1 MIKNGYIMEDDNWDK
16 PVDIYTLDQII
27 MQVWQSKE
35 DLELVV
41 NKFDELDEDQK
52 MNALIGLVQMID
64 LRCDRLYSTY
74 NAIFHNQRAKAN
86 EGEHT
91 VNT

>member
-1 MIKNGYIMEDDNWDK
+1 MIKNGYIMEDDNWER
-16 PVDIYTLDQII
+16 PVDIHTLDQII

-52 MNALIGLVQMID
+52 LNALIGLTQMID
-64 LRCDRLYSTY
+64 MRCDRLYSTY
-74 NAIFHNQRAKAN
+74 SAIFQNQRVKA
-86 EGEHT
+86 GES
-91 VNT
+91 

>member
-1 MIKNGYIMEDDNWDK
+1 MIKNGYVMEDDNWDK

-52 MNALIGLVQMID
+52 LNALIGLTQMID
-64 LRCDRLYSTY
+64 MRCDRLYSTY
-74 NAIFHNQRAKAN
+74 SAIFQNQRVKA
-86 EGEHT
+86 GES
-91 VNT
+91 

>member
-1 MIKNGYIMEDDNWDK
+1 MIKNGYVMEDDNWER

-52 MNALIGLVQMID
+52 LNALIGLTQMID
-64 LRCDRLYSTY
+64 MRCDRLYSTY
-74 NAIFHNQRAKAN
+74 SAIFQNQRVKA
-86 EGEHT
+86 GES
-91 VNT
+91 

>member
-1 MIKNGYIMEDDNWDK
+1 MIKNGYVMEDDNWDK

-74 NAIFHNQRAKAN
+74 NAIFQNQRVKA
-86 EGEHT
+86 GES
-91 VNT
+91 

>member
-35 DLELVV
+35 DLDLVV

-52 MNALIGLVQMID
+52 LNALIGLTQMID
-64 LRCDRLYSTY
+64 MRCDRLYSTY
-74 NAIFHNQRAKAN
+74 SAIFQNQRVKA
-86 EGEHT
+86 GES
-91 VNT
+91 